1 MVAVPQ
7 NAATLDEPFQVIV
20 VHSGST
26 VAQPAAV
33 TCSTALLAY
42 QNQVKYSSEAE
53 QSTVNSFKELGT
65 VHEPPSV

>member
-7 NAATLDEPFQVIV
+7 NAATLDEPSHEIV

-53 QSTVNSFKELGT
+53 QST
-65 VHEPPSV
+65 